1 MSSLVDEV
9 KNLSRF
15 HLVLIVII
23 MFLVQSIF
31 RFRHTNLITLMGY
44 CNNPQALV
52 YPYMKNLSL
61 YDCIHK
67 YKVSSCYFP

>member
-15 HLVLIVII
+15 YLVLIVII
-23 MFLVQSIF
+23 VFLVQSIF
-31 RFRHTNLITLMGY
+31 RFCHTNLITLMGY

-52 YPYMKNLSL
+52 YAYMKNLSL